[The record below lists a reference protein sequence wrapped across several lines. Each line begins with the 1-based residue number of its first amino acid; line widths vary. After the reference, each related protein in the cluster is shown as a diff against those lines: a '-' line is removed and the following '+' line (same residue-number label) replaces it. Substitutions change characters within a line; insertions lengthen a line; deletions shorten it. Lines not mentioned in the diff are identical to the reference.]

1 MALPVYFAQIFK
13 FVCDLAEKEIQDSSN
28 INGLK
33 NYYVL
38 TLLMAGLVDDLQ
50 DSLNQMLRAAK
61 LPVSIIIIKLSLE
74 NQENDQKK
82 FIKGGLEAF
91 K

>member
-1 MALPVYFAQIFK
+1 
-13 FVCDLAEKEIQDSSN
+13 
-28 INGLK
+28 
-33 NYYVL
+33 
-38 TLLMAGLVDDLQ
+38 
-50 DSLNQMLRAAK
+50 MLRAAK